1 MMQMILD
8 GLSALGTA
16 TIDLLWRPVLAWTAL
31 ALPLWALL
39 RWTDRLHPN
48 AEYRLSQLLL
58 AALPVGIAAVGVIEM
73 LPDASESALRP
84 ARSVVALPAIETGP
98 VSVLAGSWTWMHA
111 VGLLIPITQDHS
123 TLVASSR

>member
-16 TIDLLWRPVLAWTAL
+16 TIDPLWRPVLAWTAL

-58 AALPVGIAAVGVIEM
+58 AALPVGVAAVGVIEM
-73 LPDASESALRP
+73 LPDASQSALRP

-98 VSVLAGSWTWMHA
+98 VSVPAGS
-111 VGLLIPITQDHS
+111 
-123 TLVASSR
+123 